1 MTRAR
6 GRTRRPRSFAR
17 DGLGLVWLVAAVVVA
32 IAHRLIPDSTWLA
45 IHLVLLGALT
55 HAILVWSAHFAQALL
70 RSVQKPGDHIQIDTR
85 LWLHAA
91 GSLAVFVGVPTAT
104 WWLVVAGA
112 TLVTVVVAWHA
123 VVLLRDMRRALPGR
137 FRITLRYYLAAAALL
152 PVGAGFGATL
162 AFGLGEQWH
171 ARILVAHSM
180 VNLLGW
186 VGLTVTGTLVTLW
199 PTVLRTRMDDRANR
213 LARQSLPVLLAAIGV
228 VTAGALTGWWWLT
241 VGGLVLYLAGLTWWG
256 RALALPA
263 RNKPPRA
270 FAAASIGFSLVWFAV
285 AIVWTAVVLAFAPA
299 PASIVDAYPT
309 LAGVFAVGFAAQL
322 LTGALAYLI
331 PSVVGNGPA
340 AVRAGNAWFD
350 KGGAFRLVTINS
362 GLVLLALPLP
372 SWVMVSVSVLVL
384 GALASFLVLFTGAIR
399 KLIALRKSDAPRPEP
414 GERPA
419 PVPDQPFWT
428 SGQMVAA
435 VAAIAMAVTVGV
447 GVDPA
452 AAGLPL
458 SGGVAPSRP
467 AASVAP
473 TGETTRVTVT
483 AKDMR
488 FTPNRIEVPAGNRLI
503 IELVNTDPTTTHDLV
518 VGDVRTP
525 RLRPNETAE
534 LDVGVVGASIEGW
547 CSIAGHRQM
556 GMTLD
561 IVVDGEPAP
570 GASGG
575 GMAGMS
581 GMSGMHSGQAEQGE
595 SGPLHIDPEIP
606 LSRIID
612 PVLPPLTDERVH
624 KLTFTVTEVPLEVA
638 PGVWQT
644 RWTFNG
650 GSVGPTLHGRVGD
663 VFEISL
669 VNDGTMGHSI
679 DFHAGELA
687 PDQPMRTIPP
697 GESLVYRFRAERSG
711 IWMYHC
717 STHPMTAHIAAGMH
731 GAVVIEPDD
740 LPEVDHSYVLV
751 QSEVYL
757 SNNAATA
764 EEASEVNF
772 EKTVAERPDLVVF
785 NGIANQYDQ
794 SPFTVRVGERVR
806 FWVLDAGPNRPTSF
820 HIVGGQF
827 DTSYAEGVYKL
838 RRGKGAFGEK
848 DAGSQALALQPA
860 EGGFVEIVFPEAGH
874 YPVVSHVM
882 VDAERGAHGIVK
894 VVD

>member
-1 MTRAR
+1 MTRPR
-6 GRTRRPRSFAR
+6 GNLRRPRSFAR

-32 IAHRLIPDSTWLA
+32 VAHRLIPDSTWLT

-70 RSVQKPGDHIQIDTR
+70 RSVPKPNDHVLIDLR

-91 GSLAVFVGVPTAT
+91 GSTAVFVGVPTAM
-104 WWLVVAGA
+104 WWLVVVGA
-112 TLVTVVVAWHA
+112 TSVTVAVVWHA
-123 VVLLRDMRRALPGR
+123 VVLVKDMRAALPGR

-152 PVGAGFGATL
+152 PVGVAFGATL

-171 ARILVAHSM
+171 ARFLVAHSM

-199 PTVLRTRMDDRANR
+199 PTVLRTRMDDRADM
-213 LARQSLPVLLAAIGV
+213 LARQSLPILLAAILG
-228 VTAGALTGWWWLT
+228 VTAGSLTGWRWLT
-241 VGGLVLYLAGLTWWG
+241 VASLVVYLVGIGWWG
-256 RALALPA
+256 RALVLPA

-270 FAAASIGFSLVWFAV
+270 FSSASIGFALAWFVVAV
-285 AIVWTAVVLAFAPA
+285 VWTTVTIAIAPE
-299 PASIVDAYPT
+299 PGSIVDAYPT

-340 AVRAGNAWFD
+340 AVRAGNSWFD
-350 KGGAFRLVTINS
+350 KGGSFRLLTVNA
-362 GLVLLALPLP
+362 GLVLVLLPVP
-372 SWVMVSVSVLVL
+372 SWVRVTTSVLVL
-384 GALASFLVLFTGAIR
+384 VALASFLGLFTGAIR
-399 KLIALRKSDAPRPEP
+399 KLIALRAEDAPRPAP
-414 GERPA
+414 GTSRPA
-419 PVPDQPFWT
+419 AVPEKPFWT
-428 SGQMVAA
+428 SGQLIASVAA
-435 VAAIAMAVTVGV
+435 LAVAVTVGV
-447 GVDPA
+447 GVDPTA
-452 AAGLPL
+452 SGLPL
-458 SGGVAPSRP
+458 REP
-467 AASVAP
+467 AASGGTQASVMP

-483 AKDMR
+483 ANDMK

-503 IELVNTDPTTTHDLV
+503 IELINEDPTTTHDLV

-525 RLRPNETAE
+525 RLRPNERAE

-575 GMAGMS
+575 MH
-581 GMSGMHSGQAEQGE
+581 GMHAQAEPGASNQAV
-595 SGPLHIDPEIP
+595 HIDPDIP
-606 LSRIID
+606 LSTIVD

-624 KLTFTVTEVPLEVA
+624 KVTFTVTEVPLEVA

-663 VFEISL
+663 VFEITL

-697 GESLVYRFRAERSG
+697 GESLVYRFTAERSG

-731 GAVVIEPDD
+731 GAVIIEPDD
-740 LPEVDHSYVLV
+740 LPEVDRSYVVV

-757 SNNAATA
+757 SGAASSA
-764 EEASEVNF
+764 EEASEVNAD
-772 EKTVAERPDLVVF
+772 TVMAEQPDLVVF

-794 SPFTVRVGERVR
+794 APFTAKVGERVR
-806 FWVLDAGPNRPTSF
+806 FWVLDVGPNRATSF

-827 DTSYAEGVYKL
+827 DTSYMEGVYSL
-838 RRGKGAFGEK
+838 RRGKGAFGETT
-848 DAGSQALALQPA
+848 AGSQALGLQA
-860 EGGFVEIVFPEAGH
+860 AQGGFVELTFPEAGH

-894 VVD
+894 VTE